1 GRTDWSHPDEVADLD
16 RVWQPLLA
24 LLRTHSAHEDD
35 HIFRLLDERDPLAV
49 EPATEQHRDLE
60 DLLEEIAERFGSV
73 LAAPDPQAG
82 LALYRD
88 LNRFVAAYL
97 PHLHDEETR
106 IMGRI
111 WACCTDGEIAAARAA
126 FMADTTPEVQATTL
140 RYLLPAIDAATRR
153 KLAAGLA
160 GAPPAVI
167 DAVRAIAEEVLDEGD
182 AADLHSLAP

>member
-1 GRTDWSHPDEVADLD
+1 
-16 RVWQPLLA
+16 
-24 LLRTHSAHEDD
+24 
-35 HIFRLLDERDPLAV
+35 
-49 EPATEQHRDLE
+49 
-60 DLLEEIAERFGSV
+60 
-73 LAAPDPQAG
+73 
-82 LALYRD
+82 
-88 LNRFVAAYL
+88 
-97 PHLHDEETR
+97 
-106 IMGRI
+106 MGRI